1 MFLFPSCYVSSAFK
15 GTFSSKRALSVC
27 HEKSAKTVSPCK
39 ILRSG
44 FSQMEPR
51 ERHRKDNEA
60 RAEER
65 KKTTTTKSQVHF
77 TRTPVRITQTI
88 PNSSYKRACP
98 SRDELRFLW
107 RCPLTAVPLS
117 FRQTHETMTS
127 TAESRMPGFRGTRR
141 RDDLPEFESPVP
153 PLSWS
158 VPRLF

>member
-1 MFLFPSCYVSSAFK
+1 MS
-15 GTFSSKRALSVC
+15 R
-27 HEKSAKTVSPCK
+27 EKCKDGFTVQD
-39 ILRSG
+39 I
-44 FSQMEPR
+44 
-51 ERHRKDNEA
+51 
-60 RAEER
+60 EER
-65 KKTTTTKSQVHF
+65 FLTDGAKRTTSKGQRSPSGRKKKTTTTKSQVHF